1 MAIVKMSKFTLFT
14 FESQKEELLS
24 KLQNF
29 EKVQFIDLREKRED
43 DLSFFNPSDEK
54 KDLSEVQGDLAKV
67 KFALDSLHPYAEK
80 ENALKSLKEGKEEF
94 TYNELRERAE
104 KSNWKDIYL
113 SIKSMDDSLNSIK
126 NEVSKLKGQGE
137 ELLPWENLDVS
148 FGDLGATANIIS
160 FVGTMPKAFIDG
172 FREKFD
178 SEIPCS
184 YVEKVSEVKGE
195 GYLIIIV
202 HKDYEKEANEILKTF
217 SFNKSSISETGV
229 PREIINDIGE
239 KIKNLYLK
247 EGELKSKLKEAS
259 SNIEELEVAY
269 EYLSNE
275 ELKVSASENFLES
288 PNVVAISGWVPTEDR
303 DEFIK
308 SIEKVVGN
316 DYYIELEEAEYGD
329 AEVPVALK
337 NNKVVSAFQ
346 SITEMFSTPRYN
358 EMDPTPIMT
367 PFYLLFFGM
376 MLADAGYG
384 IVMFIA
390 SFIAL
395 KKFNLDEK
403 KANFARF
410 FMYLGIPTTV
420 VGIIY
425 GSYFGDILKPYG
437 VKGFVDPANDVMT
450 VLIASLAI
458 GVFQIFVGLGA
469 KAYMLIKQKQYLYA
483 FFDVGSWYMTLGGAL
498 LFAGSLIGLPG
509 GIVSFGKWTM
519 IAGMV
524 LIVLTQG
531 RDNKSIGAKLAAGLY
546 ALYGLSGYVGDIVSY
561 SRLMALGLA
570 GGFIGSAFNLMIGMI
585 GNPIAKIIFGALI
598 FLGGHLFNVL
608 ISALGAYVHTCRLQY
623 VEFFGKFYEGG
634 GKPFSPLK
642 SRNKFITVKR
652 D

>member
-1 MAIVKMSKFTLFT
+1 MY
-14 FESQKEELLS
+14 
-24 KLQNF
+24 
-29 EKVQFIDLREKRED
+29 KR
-43 DLSFFNPSDEK
+43 
-54 KDLSEVQGDLAKV
+54 Q
-67 KFALDSLHPYAEK
+67 
-80 ENALKSLKEGKEEF
+80 
-94 TYNELRERAE
+94 
-104 KSNWKDIYL
+104 
-113 SIKSMDDSLNSIK
+113 
-126 NEVSKLKGQGE
+126 
-137 ELLPWENLDVS
+137 
-148 FGDLGATANIIS
+148 
-160 FVGTMPKAFIDG
+160 
-172 FREKFD
+172 
-178 SEIPCS
+178 
-184 YVEKVSEVKGE
+184 
-195 GYLIIIV
+195 
-202 HKDYEKEANEILKTF
+202 
-217 SFNKSSISETGV
+217 
-229 PREIINDIGE
+229 GE

-247 EGELKSKLKEAS
+247 EDELKNKLKEAS

-288 PNVVAISGWVPTEDR
+288 PNVVAISGWIPTEDR

-316 DYYIELEEAEYGD
+316 NYYIELEEAEYGD
-329 AEVPVALK
+329 TEVPVALK

-346 SITEMFSTPRYN
+346 SITEMYSTPKYS

-384 IVMFIA
+384 ILMFIA
-390 SFIAL
+390 SLIAL

-437 VKGFVDPANDVMT
+437 VKGLVDPATDIMT
-450 VLIASLAI
+450 IFAASLAI

-498 LFAGSLIGLPG
+498 LLAGSLVGFPS
-509 GIVSFGKWTM
+509 GIVSFGKWIM
-519 IAGMV
+519 IAGMII
-524 LIVLTQG
+524 IVLTQG

-546 ALYGLSGYVGDIVSY
+546 ALYGLSGYVGDIISY

-585 GNPIAKIIFGALI
+585 GNPIAKIIFGSLI
-598 FLGGHLFNVL
+598 FVGGHLFNVL
-608 ISALGAYVHTCRLQY
+608 LSSLGAYVHTCRLQY

>member
-1 MAIVKMSKFTLFT
+1 MAIVKMSKFALFT
-14 FESQKEELLS
+14 FESQKKELLN

-29 EKVQFIDLREKRED
+29 EKVQFIDLKEKREG

-54 KDLSEVQGDLAKV
+54 RDLSNVQGDLAKV
-67 KFALDSLHPYAEK
+67 KFALDTLRPYAEK
-80 ENALKSLKEGKEEF
+80 ENALEALKEGKEEF
-94 TYNELRERAE
+94 TYNELKE
-104 KSNWKDIYL
+104 KAKNSKWNDVYL
-113 SIKSMDDSLNSIK
+113 SVKSMDDSLNSIK

-137 ELLPWENLDVS
+137 ELLPWEKLDVS
-148 FGDLGATANIIS
+148 FSDLEPTKNTIS
-160 FVGTMPKAFIDG
+160 FIGTMPKAFVDG

-178 SEIPCS
+178 SEVPCS

-195 GYLIIIV
+195 AYLIILV
-202 HKDYEKEANEILKTF
+202 HKEYEKDANEILKIF
-217 SFNKSSISETGV
+217 SFNKVSISETGM
-229 PREIINDIGE
+229 PRTIINDIDE
-239 KIKNLYLK
+239 KIKSLYLK
-247 EGELKSKLKEAS
+247 EDELKNKIKKES
-259 SNIEELEVAY
+259 SNIEKLEVAY

-303 DEFIK
+303 NELTK
-308 SIEKVVGN
+308 AIENVVGN

-329 AEVPVALK
+329 SEVPVALK
-337 NNKVVSAFQ
+337 NNKVVSAFE
-346 SITEMFSTPRYN
+346 SITEMFSTPKYD
-358 EMDPTPIMT
+358 EMDPTPLMT

-384 IVMFIA
+384 IVIFIA

-403 KANFARF
+403 KANFVRF
-410 FMYLGIPTTV
+410 FMYLGIPTTI

-425 GSYFGDILKPYG
+425 GSYFGDILKPFG
-437 VKGFVDPANDVMT
+437 VKGLVDPANDVMT

-498 LFAGSLIGLPG
+498 LFGGSFIGLPAG
-509 GIVSFGKWTM
+509 VVSFGKWTM
-519 IAGMV
+519 ISGMV
-524 LIVLTQG
+524 IIVLTQG

-570 GGFIGSAFNLMIGMI
+570 GGFIGSAFNLMLGMI
-585 GNPIAKIIFGALI
+585 GNPIAKVIFGTLI
-598 FLGGHLFNVL
+598 FVGGHLFNVL

-634 GKPFSPLK
+634 GKPFSPFK